1 MNTNI
6 HGMFSSEHTHQQ
18 IEPKKN
24 LNLAYCTTSIHLMA
38 TLFFSTSLSF
48 VRSFCVLSFF
58 LCLYNMVFRCTNLQ
72 RFLAAAHSVQNVIIH
87 SAYIIVC
94 VRRVCRTFELH
105 LPRCL
110 PIACRLCCFIV
121 KRNENDRTITF
132 STTMNHSLALCLSFY
147 KSCKKWY
154 FRKVWSALVSI
165 LWFRVCNYRPAS
177 FFFLYFF
184 LPVHTHRKCSMA
196 PANYLHTHSTHT
208 HDQTE

>member
-1 MNTNI
+1 
-6 HGMFSSEHTHQQ
+6 
-18 IEPKKN
+18 
-24 LNLAYCTTSIHLMA
+24 
-38 TLFFSTSLSF
+38 
-48 VRSFCVLSFF
+48 
-58 LCLYNMVFRCTNLQ
+58 MVFRCTNLQ

-94 VRRVCRTFELH
+94 ARRVCRTFELH
-105 LPRCL
+105 LSRCL

-132 STTMNHSLALCLSFY
+132 STTMNHSLAMYLSFY

-177 FFFLYFF
+177 FFFLSFF
-184 LPVHTHRKCSMA
+184 LPVHSHRKCSMA

-208 HDQTE
+208 RSNWINLRGIGEIVERERAQHKYKKSIQQSA